1 MNRKQAKDMKW
12 YFGEEAIWM
21 INKHMKRCSTS
32 LAIRA
37 MQIKP
42 TVIHHYI
49 PVRIATFQNM
59 TITNTSK
66 DAKILELS

>member
-1 MNRKQAKDMKW
+1 
-12 YFGEEAIWM
+12 M
-21 INKHMKRCSTS
+21 INKHTKRCSTS

-49 PVRIATFQNM
+49 PIRIATFQNM